1 MIFGLQY
8 NYWGLFSLPM
18 MLTFLIQRIMLKS
31 YLELWMRNV
40 VIYITGFVLTNYLVL
55 LLKLIT
61 YCFIKPKVKAI
72 FPRSFHIYLLL
83 MLKLKEKTHR
93 SSWSYDRWQLIL
105 ENSCPGIWEQNFKEC
120 LEFFLQQVVFVL
132 TCPYIN

>member
-1 MIFGLQY
+1 MIFGLEY

-40 VIYITGFVLTNYLVL
+40 VIYITGFVLTNYLGL
-55 LLKLIT
+55 LIKPII

-83 MLKLKEKTHR
+83 MLKSKEKTHR
-93 SSWSYDRWQLIL
+93 SSWSYDRWKFIL
-105 ENSCPGIWEQNFKEC
+105 ENSCRFIWEQNFKEC
-120 LEFFLQQVVFVL
+120 LEFFLQQIVF
-132 TCPYIN
+132 